1 MLFILCCSVLDE
13 AGMDQASV
21 DSKRT
26 LSQTELGGPWLRH
39 KKDLR
44 QRHHHIGT
52 EWCSARFYQK
62 IK

>member
-52 EWCSARFYQK
+52 EWH
-62 IK
+62 